1 MREVRR
7 AGCSLVSVTSV
18 ESLCGGVSKAMDG
31 LRQALMDELVASP
44 SQRLSTLKR
53 NK

>member
-1 MREVRR
+1 M
-7 AGCSLVSVTSV
+7 SVMSV
-18 ESLCGGVSKAMDG
+18 EYFCGGVSKAMEG

-44 SQRLSTLKR
+44 SQKYSMLKR

>member
-1 MREVRR
+1 MRKKG
-7 AGCSLVSVTSV
+7 AGSSLVSVMSV
-18 ESLCGGVSKAMDG
+18 EYFCGGVSKAMEG

-44 SQRLSTLKR
+44 SQKYSMRKR